1 MVSLR
6 SSKRKQQT
14 RLSFTPLPSSSPTPS
29 DLPESIQTR
38 AANIRYDATASPT
51 KKRRL
56 GTAPTLSSSRHIDLN
71 LTASAAKGSARGTA
85 LPTPE
90 PSSQLEAKQENVDA
104 PTSPSSQSSLSLPSV
119 EEEDPV
125 VPGSYARR
133 TAKLPEKPKAGNE
146 SDSSDSLMN
155 ELGSSAR
162 KPRGGPR
169 ANYEDSDG
177 SDAVA
182 VTPRRGRRLLRKDH
196 SSPVAHVE
204 TTESSSSDGLEL
216 PKNTGTQKNPTR
228 ANRPND
234 ARGARQKQLELLRR
248 RRAGRANQ
256 RPTSGDELE
265 IVGQPDDTSIVLG
278 DLDEDSDLPP
288 PINPVNLDEYEQDFV
303 DDDNDSGTLGAPA
316 DFSSIPLEFT
326 RHAHKKPIEHFK
338 DVVEWMVHNKLNP
351 AFARNDPVYT
361 ISCRKLDDVV
371 QGFAGSKFISSAW
384 RPEFSAALKKYP
396 EAVRIDVPTMFDQ
409 KCEACGRSGHPA
421 KHQLTFQGK
430 PYHRESLEAAS
441 SSSSSSSSSD
451 DDDTT
456 TSESETPKSKAF
468 FLGRTCNAN
477 AETAHALHHWR
488 HHLNHFVL
496 DLLRADGHTA
506 PPRVVERE
514 AWSVKKRERHANGVV
529 DAWEAEGQ
537 LRRLYREFKENLEAA
552 RGAQNEAY
560 SYGRLR

>member
-14 RLSFTPLPSSSPTPS
+14 RLTFTPLPSSSPAPS
-29 DLPESIQTR
+29 DLPEYIQTR

-56 GTAPTLSSSRHIDLN
+56 GTAPSLSSSRHIDFD
-71 LTASAAKGSARGTA
+71 LTAAAAKGSAQGTA

-104 PTSPSSQSSLSLPSV
+104 PTSPSSQSSLSLPSD

-125 VPGSYARR
+125 APGSHARR
-133 TAKLPEKPKAGNE
+133 RAKLPEKPKAGNE

-169 ANYEDSDG
+169 AYYEDSDE

-204 TTESSSSDGLEL
+204 STVSSSSDGVEL
-216 PKNTGTQKNPTR
+216 PKNRTRKNLTR

-234 ARGARQKQLELLRR
+234 ARGARQKQLDFLRR
-248 RRAGRANQ
+248 RRAGRANE
-256 RPTSGDELE
+256 RSTSGDDLD
-265 IVGQPDDTSIVLG
+265 IVGQPDDTSTVLG

-288 PINPVNLDEYEQDFV
+288 AINPGNLDEYEQDFV
-303 DDDNDSGTLGAPA
+303 DDDNDSGTLGAPP
-316 DFSSIPLEFT
+316 DLSSIPLEFT

-361 ISCRKLDDVV
+361 IACRKLDDVV

-396 EAVRIDVPTMFDQ
+396 EAVRTRRRVGVQ
-409 KCEACGRSGHPA
+409 
-421 KHQLTFQGK
+421 
-430 PYHRESLEAAS
+430 
-441 SSSSSSSSSD
+441 
-451 DDDTT
+451 
-456 TSESETPKSKAF
+456 TP
-468 FLGRTCNAN
+468 R
-477 AETAHALHHWR
+477 
-488 HHLNHFVL
+488 
-496 DLLRADGHTA
+496 
-506 PPRVVERE
+506 
-514 AWSVKKRERHANGVV
+514 
-529 DAWEAEGQ
+529 
-537 LRRLYREFKENLEAA
+537 KE
-552 RGAQNEAY
+552 
-560 SYGRLR
+560 

>member
-14 RLSFTPLPSSSPTPS
+14 RLAFTPLPSSSPTPS
-29 DLPESIQTR
+29 DLPGYIQTR
-38 AANIRYDATASPT
+38 AANIHYDATASPT

-56 GTAPTLSSSRHIDLN
+56 GTAPTLSGSRHIDFD
-71 LTASAAKGSARGTA
+71 LTAAAAKGSARATA

-104 PTSPSSQSSLSLPSV
+104 PTSPSSQSSLSLPSD
-119 EEEDPV
+119 EGEDPV
-125 VPGSYARR
+125 LPGSHARR
-133 TAKLPEKPKAGNE
+133 RAKLLEKPKAGNE

-169 ANYEDSDG
+169 ANYEDSDE

-182 VTPRRGRRLLRKDH
+182 VTPKRGRRLLRKGH

-204 TTESSSSDGLEL
+204 SRVSSSSDGLEL
-216 PKNTGTQKNPTR
+216 LKNRTRKNLTR
-228 ANRPND
+228 ANRPNG

-248 RRAGRANQ
+248 RRANQ
-256 RPTSGDELE
+256 QPTSGDELD

-288 PINPVNLDEYEQDFV
+288 AINPGNLDEYEQDFV

-316 DFSSIPLEFT
+316 DLSSIPLEFT

-361 ISCRKLDDVV
+361 IACRKLDDVV
-371 QGFAGSKFISSAW
+371 QGFAGSK
-384 RPEFSAALKKYP
+384 
-396 EAVRIDVPTMFDQ
+396 
-409 KCEACGRSGHPA
+409 
-421 KHQLTFQGK
+421 
-430 PYHRESLEAAS
+430 
-441 SSSSSSSSSD
+441 
-451 DDDTT
+451 
-456 TSESETPKSKAF
+456 
-468 FLGRTCNAN
+468 
-477 AETAHALHHWR
+477 
-488 HHLNHFVL
+488 
-496 DLLRADGHTA
+496 
-506 PPRVVERE
+506 
-514 AWSVKKRERHANGVV
+514 
-529 DAWEAEGQ
+529 
-537 LRRLYREFKENLEAA
+537 
-552 RGAQNEAY
+552 
-560 SYGRLR
+560 